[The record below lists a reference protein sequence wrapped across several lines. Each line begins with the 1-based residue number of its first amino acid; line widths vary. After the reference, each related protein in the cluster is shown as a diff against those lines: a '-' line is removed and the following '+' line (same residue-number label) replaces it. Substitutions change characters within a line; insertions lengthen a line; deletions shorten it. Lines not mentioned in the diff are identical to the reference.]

1 MKKNKKTFGLGLEMY
16 LSLWNNKGRFGSPL
30 KNANRRYPSG
40 NGDRVGKPL
49 GHKRK
54 YSDKGREI
62 SLFSYLYVM
71 NLLSLLTELITENE
85 NKRKFLSRFPFNG
98 NDIKLFSSGHQTSDR
113 MGDMDFSQIRNYYF
127 DTLDSNRMQERK
139 IRFGV
144 PDSILT
150 SLIITK
156 FKKIYNSFIN
166 DPSTEKIR
174 FVHLDE
180 GNEYEEKFDYIEF
193 VLSRS
198 RDMKTF
204 TVVTSAYSING
215 DFLKKMGIDAE
226 QDPKVILE
234 NFYLLPTIYL

>member
-1 MKKNKKTFGLGLEMY
+1 MGIGLEN
-16 LSLWNNKGRFGSPL
+16 LSAIKG
-30 KNANRRYPSG
+30 
-40 NGDRVGKPL
+40 
-49 GHKRK
+49 K

-85 NKRKFLSRFPFNG
+85 NKRKFLGRFVFG
-98 NDIKLFSSGHQTSDR
+98 SDDIKLFSSGHQTSDR

-127 DTLDSNRMQERK
+127 DTLDNNRMQERK

-174 FVHLDE
+174 FVQLDE

-215 DFLKKMGIDAE
+215 DFLKKMGRDAE

>member
-1 MKKNKKTFGLGLEMY
+1 MGIGLEN
-16 LSLWNNKGRFGSPL
+16 LSAIKG
-30 KNANRRYPSG
+30 
-40 NGDRVGKPL
+40 
-49 GHKRK
+49 K

-85 NKRKFLSRFPFNG
+85 NKRKFLGRFVFG
-98 NDIKLFSSGHQTSDR
+98 SDDIKLFSSGHQTSDR

-215 DFLKKMGIDAE
+215 DFLKKMGRDAE

>member
-1 MKKNKKTFGLGLEMY
+1 MGIGLEN
-16 LSLWNNKGRFGSPL
+16 LSAIKG
-30 KNANRRYPSG
+30 
-40 NGDRVGKPL
+40 
-49 GHKRK
+49 K

-85 NKRKFLSRFPFNG
+85 NKRKFLGRFVFG
-98 NDIKLFSSGHQTSDR
+98 SDDIKLFSSGHQTSDR

-127 DTLDSNRMQERK
+127 DTLDNNRMQERK

-215 DFLKKMGIDAE
+215 DFLKKMGRDAE

>member
-1 MKKNKKTFGLGLEMY
+1 MGIGLEN
-16 LSLWNNKGRFGSPL
+16 LSAIKG
-30 KNANRRYPSG
+30 
-40 NGDRVGKPL
+40 
-49 GHKRK
+49 K

-71 NLLSLLTELITENE
+71 NLLSILTELITENE
-85 NKRKFLSRFPFNG
+85 NKRKFLGRFVFG
-98 NDIKLFSSGHQTSDR
+98 SDDIKLFSSGHQTSDR

-127 DTLDSNRMQERK
+127 DTLDNNRVQERK

-166 DPSTEKIR
+166 DPSIEKIR

-234 NFYLLPTIYL
+234 NFGLLPTIYL

>member
-1 MKKNKKTFGLGLEMY
+1 MGIGLEN
-16 LSLWNNKGRFGSPL
+16 LSAIKG
-30 KNANRRYPSG
+30 
-40 NGDRVGKPL
+40 
-49 GHKRK
+49 K

-85 NKRKFLSRFPFNG
+85 NKRKFLGRFVFG
-98 NDIKLFSSGHQTSDR
+98 SDDIKLFSSGHQNSDR
-113 MGDMDFSQIRNYYF
+113 MGDMNFSEIRNYYF
-127 DTLDSNRMQERK
+127 DTLDNNKMKERE

-144 PDSILT
+144 PDSVLT
-150 SLIITK
+150 PLIVTK

-174 FVHLDE
+174 FVHLDD

-204 TVVTSAYSING
+204 TVVTSAYSNNG
-215 DFLKKMGIDAE
+215 DFLKKMGRFAD
-226 QDPKVILE
+226 QDPRVILE
-234 NFYLLPTIYL
+234 NFDLLPTIYL

>member
-1 MKKNKKTFGLGLEMY
+1 
-16 LSLWNNKGRFGSPL
+16 
-30 KNANRRYPSG
+30 
-40 NGDRVGKPL
+40 
-49 GHKRK
+49 
-54 YSDKGREI
+54 
-62 SLFSYLYVM
+62 M

-85 NKRKFLSRFPFNG
+85 NKRKFLGRFVFG
-98 NDIKLFSSGHQTSDR
+98 SDDIKLFSSGHQNSDR
-113 MGDMDFSQIRNYYF
+113 MGDMNFSEIRNYYF
-127 DTLDSNRMQERK
+127 DTLDNNKMKERE

-144 PDSILT
+144 PDSVLT
-150 SLIITK
+150 PLIVTK

-174 FVHLDE
+174 FVHLDD

-215 DFLKKMGIDAE
+215 DFLKKMDRFAE

-234 NFYLLPTIYL
+234 NFGLLPTIYL

>member
-1 MKKNKKTFGLGLEMY
+1 
-16 LSLWNNKGRFGSPL
+16 
-30 KNANRRYPSG
+30 
-40 NGDRVGKPL
+40 
-49 GHKRK
+49 
-54 YSDKGREI
+54 
-62 SLFSYLYVM
+62 M
-71 NLLSLLTELITENE
+71 NLLSILTELITENE
-85 NKRKFLSRFPFNG
+85 NKRKFLGRFVFG
-98 NDIKLFSSGHQTSDR
+98 SDDIKLFSSGHQNSDR

-127 DTLDSNRMQERK
+127 DTLDNNRMQERE

-174 FVHLDE
+174 FVHLNE

-193 VLSRS
+193 VLSKS

-204 TVVTSAYSING
+204 TVVTSAYSSNG
-215 DFLKKMGIDAE
+215 DFLKKMGRFAE

-234 NFYLLPTIYL
+234 NFDLLPTIYI

>member
-1 MKKNKKTFGLGLEMY
+1 MGIGLEN
-16 LSLWNNKGRFGSPL
+16 LSAIKG
-30 KNANRRYPSG
+30 
-40 NGDRVGKPL
+40 
-49 GHKRK
+49 K

-71 NLLSLLTELITENE
+71 NLLSILTELITENE
-85 NKRKFLSRFPFNG
+85 NKRKFLGRFVFG
-98 NDIKLFSSGHQTSDR
+98 SDDIKLFSSGHQNSDR

-127 DTLDSNRMQERK
+127 DTLDNNRMQERE

-174 FVHLDE
+174 FVHLNE

-204 TVVTSAYSING
+204 TVVTSAYSNNG
-215 DFLKKMGIDAE
+215 DFLKKMGRFAE
-226 QDPKVILE
+226 QDPKVILD
-234 NFYLLPTIYL
+234 NFDLLPTIYI

>member
-1 MKKNKKTFGLGLEMY
+1 MGIGLNN
-16 LSLWNNKGRFGSPL
+16 LSAIKG
-30 KNANRRYPSG
+30 
-40 NGDRVGKPL
+40 
-49 GHKRK
+49 K

-71 NLLSLLTELITENE
+71 NLLSILTELITENE
-85 NKRKFLSRFPFNG
+85 NKRKFLGRFVFG
-98 NDIKLFSSGHQTSDR
+98 SDDIKLFSSGHQNSDR

-127 DTLDSNRMQERK
+127 DTLDNNRMQERE

-174 FVHLDE
+174 FVHLNE

-204 TVVTSAYSING
+204 TVVTSAYSNNG
-215 DFLKKMGIDAE
+215 DFLKKMGRFAE

-234 NFYLLPTIYL
+234 NFDLLPTIYI

>member
-1 MKKNKKTFGLGLEMY
+1 MGIGLEN
-16 LSLWNNKGRFGSPL
+16 LSAIKG
-30 KNANRRYPSG
+30 
-40 NGDRVGKPL
+40 
-49 GHKRK
+49 K

-71 NLLSLLTELITENE
+71 NLLSILTELITENE
-85 NKRKFLSRFPFNG
+85 NKRKFLSRFHFNG
-98 NDIKLFSSGHQTSDR
+98 NDIKLFSSGHQTLDR

-127 DTLDSNRMQERK
+127 DTLDNNRMQERK

-156 FKKIYNSFIN
+156 FKKIYDSFIN
-166 DPSTEKIR
+166 DSSIEKIR

-198 RDMKTF
+198 RDMRTF

-234 NFYLLPTIYL
+234 NFDLLPTIYI

>member
-1 MKKNKKTFGLGLEMY
+1 MGIGLEN
-16 LSLWNNKGRFGSPL
+16 LSAIKG
-30 KNANRRYPSG
+30 
-40 NGDRVGKPL
+40 
-49 GHKRK
+49 K

-85 NKRKFLSRFPFNG
+85 NKRKFLGRFVFG
-98 NDIKLFSSGHQTSDR
+98 SDDIKLFSSGHQTSDR

-127 DTLDSNRMQERK
+127 DTLDNNRVQERK

-166 DPSTEKIR
+166 DPSIEKIR

-234 NFYLLPTIYL
+234 NFGLLPTIYL

>member
-1 MKKNKKTFGLGLEMY
+1 MY

-71 NLLSLLTELITENE
+71 NLLSILTELITENE

-127 DTLDSNRMQERK
+127 DTLDNNRMQERK

-156 FKKIYNSFIN
+156 FKKIYDSFIN
-166 DPSTEKIR
+166 DPSIEKIR

-198 RDMKTF
+198 RDMRTF

-234 NFYLLPTIYL
+234 NFDLLPTIYI

>member
-1 MKKNKKTFGLGLEMY
+1 LEN
-16 LSLWNNKGRFGSPL
+16 LSAIKG
-30 KNANRRYPSG
+30 
-40 NGDRVGKPL
+40 
-49 GHKRK
+49 K

-85 NKRKFLSRFPFNG
+85 NKRKFLGRFVFG
-98 NDIKLFSSGHQTSDR
+98 SDDIKLFSSGHQTSDR

-127 DTLDSNRMQERK
+127 DTLDNNRMQERK

-215 DFLKKMGIDAE
+215 DFLKKMGRDAE

>member
-1 MKKNKKTFGLGLEMY
+1 
-16 LSLWNNKGRFGSPL
+16 
-30 KNANRRYPSG
+30 
-40 NGDRVGKPL
+40 
-49 GHKRK
+49 
-54 YSDKGREI
+54 
-62 SLFSYLYVM
+62 M

-85 NKRKFLSRFPFNG
+85 NKRKFLGRFVFG
-98 NDIKLFSSGHQTSDR
+98 SDDIKLFSSGHQTSDR

-127 DTLDSNRMQERK
+127 DTLDNNRMQERK

-215 DFLKKMGIDAE
+215 DFLKKMGRDAE

>member
-1 MKKNKKTFGLGLEMY
+1 MGIGLEN
-16 LSLWNNKGRFGSPL
+16 LSAIKG
-30 KNANRRYPSG
+30 
-40 NGDRVGKPL
+40 
-49 GHKRK
+49 K

-85 NKRKFLSRFPFNG
+85 NKRKFLGRFVFG
-98 NDIKLFSSGHQTSDR
+98 SDDIKLFSSGHQTSDR

-127 DTLDSNRMQERK
+127 DTLDNNRMQERK

-174 FVHLDE
+174 FVLLDE

-215 DFLKKMGIDAE
+215 DFLKKMGRDAE

>member
-1 MKKNKKTFGLGLEMY
+1 MGIGLEN
-16 LSLWNNKGRFGSPL
+16 LSAIKG
-30 KNANRRYPSG
+30 
-40 NGDRVGKPL
+40 
-49 GHKRK
+49 K

-85 NKRKFLSRFPFNG
+85 NKRKFLGRFVFG
-98 NDIKLFSSGHQTSDR
+98 SDDIKLFSSGHQTSDR

-127 DTLDSNRMQERK
+127 NILDNNRMQERE

-144 PDSILT
+144 PDSVLT
-150 SLIITK
+150 QLIITK

-174 FVHLDE
+174 FVHLDD

-204 TVVTSAYSING
+204 TVVTSAYSNNG
-215 DFLKKMGIDAE
+215 DFLKKMGRFAD
-226 QDPKVILE
+226 QDPRVILE
-234 NFYLLPTIYL
+234 NFDLLPTIYL

>member
-1 MKKNKKTFGLGLEMY
+1 MGIGLEN
-16 LSLWNNKGRFGSPL
+16 LSAIKG
-30 KNANRRYPSG
+30 
-40 NGDRVGKPL
+40 
-49 GHKRK
+49 K

-85 NKRKFLSRFPFNG
+85 NKRKFLGRFVFG
-98 NDIKLFSSGHQTSDR
+98 SDDIKLFSSGHQTSDR

-127 DTLDSNRMQERK
+127 DTLDNNRMQERK

-174 FVHLDE
+174 FVHLNE

-215 DFLKKMGIDAE
+215 DFLKKMDRFAE

-234 NFYLLPTIYL
+234 NFGLLPTIYL

>member
-1 MKKNKKTFGLGLEMY
+1 MGIGLEN
-16 LSLWNNKGRFGSPL
+16 LSAIKG
-30 KNANRRYPSG
+30 
-40 NGDRVGKPL
+40 
-49 GHKRK
+49 K

-85 NKRKFLSRFPFNG
+85 NKRKFLGRFVFG
-98 NDIKLFSSGHQTSDR
+98 ADDIKLFSSGHQSSDR
-113 MGDMDFSQIRNYYF
+113 MGDMNFSQIRNYYF
-127 DTLDSNRMQERK
+127 DTLDNNRIQERK

-150 SLIITK
+150 PLIITK

-174 FVHLDE
+174 FVHFDE
-180 GNEYEEKFDYIEF
+180 GNEFEEKFDYIEF

-215 DFLKKMGIDAE
+215 DFLKKMDRFAE

-234 NFYLLPTIYL
+234 NFGLLPTVYL

>member
-1 MKKNKKTFGLGLEMY
+1 MY
-16 LSLWNNKGRFGSPL
+16 LSLWNNKGRFGTPL

-71 NLLSLLTELITENE
+71 NLLSILTELITENE
-85 NKRKFLSRFPFNG
+85 NKRKFLGRFVFG
-98 NDIKLFSSGHQTSDR
+98 SDYIKLFSSGHQNSDR

-127 DTLDSNRMQERK
+127 DTLDNNRMQERE

-174 FVHLDE
+174 FVHLNE

-204 TVVTSAYSING
+204 TVVTSAYSNNG
-215 DFLKKMGIDAE
+215 DFLKKMGRFAE

-234 NFYLLPTIYL
+234 NFDLLPTIYI